1 MKKEPG
7 ANARKILVLGGGF
20 AAYRFA
26 RELGRS
32 DAHRAVLASPRNHF
46 LFTPLLPSTTVGT
59 LEFRSIL
66 EPLRRQD
73 NAEFQLVEAVSLD
86 RELKLVNCVSPLDG
100 RKSQLPYDDLLI
112 AVGAVSG
119 TFGIPGVAEHA
130 HFLKEIQDARRIRGR
145 VLDSLEQASA
155 AGLTREQR
163 MNLLNIVVVG
173 GGPTGVE
180 FAAELHDFLQKDLAD
195 VYPDVAPD
203 ARIILLEA
211 GPSLLGAFDR
221 TLADYTMKRFTR
233 SRIDV
238 RIQARVINV
247 AADRLQLH
255 DGSEIPFGLLV
266 WATGNAPTPFVKN
279 LSLPKDGAGRL
290 IVGADLK
297 VKGEDSIYALGD
309 CCTIEGN
316 PLPATAQVAEQQGL
330 YLAKAFRARA
340 RNKPVRPFTFKQ
352 MGMLAYVGG
361 HRAIAD
367 LPQVKGSG
375 FVTFLFWRSVYL
387 TKLVSW
393 RNKILVF
400 FDWCKATFLGRDLS
414 RI

>member
-1 MKKEPG
+1 MSEP
-7 ANARKILVLGGGF
+7 RKILVLGGGF

-26 RELGRS
+26 RELG
-32 DAHRAVLASPRNHF
+32 DGPHRAVLASPRNHF

-66 EPLRRQD
+66 EPLRRRGA
-73 NAEFQLVEAVSLD
+73 AEFLLAGASVLD
-86 RELKLVNCVSPLDG
+86 RERKVVTCVSPLDG
-100 RKSQLPYDDLLI
+100 RESALSYDDLLI
-112 AVGAVSG
+112 AVGAVPG
-119 TFGIPGVAEHA
+119 TFGIPGVAENSL
-130 HFLKEIQDARRIRGR
+130 FLKEIQDARRIRRR
-145 VLDSLEQASA
+145 VLDGLERASSP
-155 AGLTREQR
+155 GLSPEERAR
-163 MNLLNIVVVG
+163 LLNFVVVG

-180 FAAELHDFLQKDLAD
+180 FAAELHDFLMKDLAE
-195 VYPDVAPD
+195 VYPEVAPH

-211 GPSLLGAFDR
+211 GPLLLGAFDR
-221 TLADYTMKRFTR
+221 TLAEYTAKRFTR
-233 SRIDV
+233 ARIDV
-238 RIQARVINV
+238 RTQAKVVNV
-247 AADRLQLH
+247 GIDHLQLQ

-266 WATGNAPTPFVKN
+266 WATGNAPTEFVKG

-290 IVGADLK
+290 IVGPDLK

-309 CCTIEGN
+309 CCAIEGN

-330 YLAKAFRARA
+330 YLAKAFRAREKG
-340 RNKPVRPFTFKQ
+340 KPVPLFTYKQ

-375 FVTFLFWRSVYL
+375 FLTFLFWRSVYL

-393 RNKILVF
+393 RNKFLVL
-400 FDWCKATFLGRDLS
+400 FDWFKATFLGRDLS